1 MADESIIA
9 DLKSQGFDKLIQ
21 DLSLSAKGF
30 TELDK
35 SMAEAQKKLD
45 TLDKSSQEFKDL
57 TKEINAA
64 AIASKAYAESNDT
77 LKKELRDTTNEIGN
91 LERSIKALE
100 KAGQTNTQTYKDLT
114 SQQDTLR
121 KKAGELKDTIGDLN
135 AEIKNSGSDTRNLD
149 KAVRAISTVASGY
162 QVAQGAL
169 ALYGGENKKFEQ
181 TLLKLN
187 AVMAITQGL
196 QQIQEEL
203 SKRDSVF
210 TQAAAKAKL
219 LYAAAIGT
227 STGAMKAFKVALLST
242 GIGVLIVGVTTLIA
256 NFDDLTKSGGFLSK
270 ALNGIGDVVSKSI
283 QAYKDLSDAIGLT
296 NFAAKKAAE
305 DEKIRQ
311 DEALDDLLR
320 AQKVKIAILKIQGKE
335 TAEFE
340 LQLLKDEKVRNRQKL
355 LEYDGL
361 TDDERK
367 KVLERQKV
375 LSDEIEIQE
384 AVIKQISIDAS
395 KKAFEELKKL
405 QQQQAKERIKDLKII
420 AANLKEKLTETFEED
435 VDLFPKSTVFRSKKY
450 FSDIISSLERV
461 VNNVEIGSDRWIYL
475 NSQIEKTKKLMD
487 ELSLSEEQ
495 VAVATKKTTND
506 FIDAELKKQDTKN
519 KAYFEGVMIRKK
531 EIEDE
536 ELTSQEKIQ
545 IAAVTGTE
553 IFNLTRSL
561 FTYEQALLD
570 NKLKTGL
577 ISQKEYDKELK
588 ELKRKEAIAN
598 KAQAAFNISISIAEA
613 IVKALT
619 AGPIIGQILAGI
631 TAAFGFAQL
640 AVVLATPLPQFRDG
654 GQVSKKL
661 GLIKG
666 ARHERGG
673 VPIEVEGEE
682 YVMPV
687 EQTKENLPALEA
699 MRKGKFNE
707 LFIPKQNVMQPD
719 VFANIPNPSNIAL
732 PIVNENSDYSSINK
746 RLDKLASEMWWLGQY
761 TKEGNKDRKVGT
773 QMLSSKFN
781 FRKSNPNL

>member
-64 AIASKAYAESNDT
+64 AIASKAYAESSDSLKRELSDT
-77 LKKELRDTTNEIGN
+77 NTEIGK
-91 LERSIKALE
+91 LQRSLNALE
-100 KAGQTNTQTYKDLT
+100 KAGETNTQTYKDLVA
-114 SQQDTLR
+114 SQDAL
-121 KKAGELKDTIGDLN
+121 KKKSGELTNTVKDLN

-270 ALNGIGDVVSKSI
+270 VLKGIGDVVSKSV

-367 KVLERQKV
+367 KILERQKV

-395 KKAFEELKKL
+395 KSAAEELLKQKKKEQNDRL
-405 QQQQAKERIKDLKII
+405 KALSDAIENTFKIRKTEREAEARHQAQLDELDRKERERLQSTADFRKLKSAEYI
-420 AANLKEKLTETFEED
+420 
-435 VDLFPKSTVFRSKKY
+435 
-450 FSDIISSLERV
+450 
-461 VNNVEIGSDRWIYL
+461 
-475 NSQIEKTKKLMD
+475 
-487 ELSLSEEQ
+487 
-495 VAVATKKTTND
+495 
-506 FIDAELKKQDTKN
+506 AELEAQDQREKAIREKSDDERKVKEEAFRTARAERENADRERRLQAEQEHAEKVAFILQTLSGVADSIGNLASQAIQIRTQNEIQALENKRDKGLITEKQFERESAKIKTEAAKKQRAADIAIATAKIPLIFLQ
-519 KAYFEGVMIRKK
+519 A
-531 EIEDE
+531 
-536 ELTSQEKIQ
+536 LTS
-545 IAAVTGTE
+545 AP
-553 IFNLTRSL
+553 FP
-561 FTYEQALLD
+561 F
-570 NKLKTGL
+570 GL
-577 ISQKEYDKELK
+577 IL
-588 ELKRKEAIAN
+588 A
-598 KAQAAFNISISIAEA
+598 SIASG
-613 IVKALT
+613 IAL
-619 AGPIIGQILAGI
+619 AEVAILA
-631 TAAFGFAQL
+631 AS
-640 AVVLATPLPQFRDG
+640 PLPQFKDG

-666 ARHERGG
+666 ASHSQGG
-673 VPIEVEGEE
+673 VPIEVEGDE

-699 MRKGKFNE
+699 MHKGTFHK
-707 LFIPKQNVMQPD
+707 LFVPVSTALQPD
-719 VFANIPNPSNIAL
+719 IFSNIPNPSNIAL
-732 PIVNENSDYSSINK
+732 PIVNENNDYSSINK
-746 RLDKLASEMWWLGQY
+746 RLDKLASEMWWLSEY
-761 TKEGNKDRKVGT
+761 TKQGNKVRERGTEKIVKNLETQRKRYV
-773 QMLSSKFN
+773 
-781 FRKSNPNL
+781 